1 MHKDI
6 PFEWTQAMGI
16 CDEDRDK
23 HESFWPVWE
32 KIGLS
37 CAFLSFA
44 GWPQVRLLYSEI
56 NKKPIV
62 LEHSEVLSHILKI
75 KQAIVAY
82 RLTQ

>member
-1 MHKDI
+1 MDI
-6 PFEWTQAMGI
+6 HSELPQEWVDAMGLK
-16 CDEDRDK
+16 ED

-32 KIGLS
+32 RVGVS